1 MGWHLSSFFRAW
13 YLFLGLGFL
22 TFVFTAFVG
31 QVPHNLSSAVA
42 LPHTV
47 LYRAGINVRRS
58 IEDLLERRNLQD
70 EVTRLSSTVASLR
83 EEKRQLDLEVAR
95 LREAL
100 AVRDAQSPGVV
111 TTAAVTG
118 GSSGPVLAR
127 LTLDKGSREG
137 VLVNMPVTV
146 PAGLVGIV
154 TDVAGGS
161 AVVRTV
167 VDPTS
172 RVGVTVRGKGGA
184 GIAVGEIGGR
194 IRVTRFIEDEPVEV
208 GDLVETSSYG
218 GLFPR
223 GVLVGTVD
231 EVLPPSPNELRH
243 SFLVRPAVDLA
254 TQLEV
259 VLTTPQ

>member
-1 MGWHLSSFFRAW
+1 MSSFFRAW
-13 YLFLGLGFL
+13 YLLLGLGLL

-31 QVPHNLSSAVA
+31 QVPRDLSAYVA
-42 LPHTV
+42 LPHEMP
-47 LYRAGINVRRS
+47 YRVGINVRRS
-58 IEDLLERRNLQD
+58 IENLLERRDLQS
-70 EVTRLSSTVASLR
+70 EVARLTTEVSSLR
-83 EEKRQLDLEVAR
+83 EQNRQLNLELER

-100 AVRDAQSPGVV
+100 SVREHQSPGVV
-111 TTAAVTG
+111 TTAPVTG
-118 GSSGPVLAR
+118 GSPGPVLTR
-127 LTLDKGSREG
+127 LTLGKGAADG

-146 PAGLVGIV
+146 PDGLVGIV
-154 TDVAGGS
+154 TDVAADS

-167 VDPTS
+167 VDPVS

-194 IRVTRFIEDEPVEV
+194 IRVTRFIEDAPVAV

-223 GVLVGTVD
+223 GVLVGTV
-231 EVLPPSPNELRH
+231 EEILPPDPNELRR

-259 VLTTPQ
+259 VLTAPQ